1 MRVAGRAGRR
11 AGFDRI
17 ADVTVGADGQ
27 AGKAEDH
34 GSDRD
39 RDEEPSHSA
48 ARY

>member
-11 AGFDRI
+11 AGLDRI
-17 ADVTVGADGQ
+17 ADVTAGADGQ
-27 AGKAEDH
+27 AGEAKDR
-34 GSDRD
+34 GSGRD